1 MSKKRIAL
9 ILSSLLGIFLIS
21 ACILWHC
28 SQSEDKRFE
37 AFLSS
42 FFCQELSGNSLTLHY
57 TLKDPSAYGLED
69 VPPSL
74 GSFSSDSTEYGLSL
88 ENTIKRVSSFDRS
101 RLSSE
106 NQLTYDVLLDYLN
119 TSLKGAPY
127 LLYNEPLTPL
137 TGIQSQLPILLS
149 EYPFYDRQDVDSY
162 LALLSCIPD
171 YFNELLVF
179 EQKKSDAGFFMSSS
193 CLDSILEECQTFLS
207 LGDNCYLYDTFQ
219 ERLKTLNLSDSD
231 RKAYIKAHQKV
242 MEASVFPAFHL
253 LEENLPA
260 LKGSDHESGGLC
272 HLPGGKDYYQT
283 LVLSETGSGRTIPE
297 LKELTVRQMNEDL
310 LAIQDI
316 YASMP
321 ENPSVSSDL
330 LKGQGYSFAESNPA
344 AILAGLEQKLSD
356 NFPAPPD
363 VSIQIKYVQE
373 SMEENLSP
381 AFYMIPPV
389 DHSSENVIYINRG
402 HMPDDLTLFTTL
414 AHEGYPGHLYESTWF
429 NSTNPHPIRKLLNYS
444 GYSEGWATYV
454 EMRSFAWTGV
464 SDSIAQALSANQ
476 DFSLGL
482 CARVDMG
489 VNYQGWTRE
498 ETTEYMNQFGMGDE
512 DTVTWLYEAVV
523 AEPSNYLSYYIGY
536 KEFEAL
542 RAEAEE
548 ALGTD
553 FDPVSFHEFILTTG
567 PAPFDLIREQM
578 DVWISQ
584 VNDGNA
590 QAA

>member
-260 LKGSDHESGGLC
+260 LKGSDHKSGGLC

-373 SMEENLSP
+373 SVEENLSP

-414 AHEGYPGHLYESTWF
+414 AHEGYPGHLYQTTYYASLDPDPVR
-429 NSTNPHPIRKLLNYS
+429 SLLNYG
-444 GYSEGWATYV
+444 GYTEGWATYS
-454 EMRSFAWTGV
+454 EMISYYYAPLPKETATLLQKN
-464 SDSIAQALSANQ
+464 SSLI
-476 DFSLGL
+476 LGL
-482 CARVDMG
+482 YALADIG
-489 VNYQGWTRE
+489 IHFEGWALT
-498 ETTEYMNQFGMGDE
+498 
-512 DTVTWLYEAVV
+512 DTVAFFQSYGITDVATIRDIYELIV
-523 AEPSNYLSYYIGY
+523 ADPANYLKYYIGY
-536 KEFEAL
+536 AEFLDLKRDAVSLWGEAFSQK
-542 RAEAEE
+542 R
-548 ALGTD
+548 
-553 FDPVSFHEFILTTG
+553 FHQEILELG
-567 PAPFDLIREQM
+567 PASFDLLREYM
-578 DVWISQ
+578 L
-584 VNDGNA
+584 
-590 QAA
+590 

>member
-74 GSFSSDSTEYGLSL
+74 GSFSSDITEYGLSL

-207 LGDNCYLYDTFQ
+207 LGDNCYL
-219 ERLKTLNLSDSD
+219 
-231 RKAYIKAHQKV
+231 
-242 MEASVFPAFHL
+242 
-253 LEENLPA
+253 
-260 LKGSDHESGGLC
+260 
-272 HLPGGKDYYQT
+272 
-283 LVLSETGSGRTIPE
+283 
-297 LKELTVRQMNEDL
+297 
-310 LAIQDI
+310 
-316 YASMP
+316 
-321 ENPSVSSDL
+321 
-330 LKGQGYSFAESNPA
+330 
-344 AILAGLEQKLSD
+344 
-356 NFPAPPD
+356 
-363 VSIQIKYVQE
+363 
-373 SMEENLSP
+373 
-381 AFYMIPPV
+381 
-389 DHSSENVIYINRG
+389 
-402 HMPDDLTLFTTL
+402 
-414 AHEGYPGHLYESTWF
+414 
-429 NSTNPHPIRKLLNYS
+429 
-444 GYSEGWATYV
+444 
-454 EMRSFAWTGV
+454 
-464 SDSIAQALSANQ
+464 
-476 DFSLGL
+476 
-482 CARVDMG
+482 
-489 VNYQGWTRE
+489 
-498 ETTEYMNQFGMGDE
+498 
-512 DTVTWLYEAVV
+512 
-523 AEPSNYLSYYIGY
+523 
-536 KEFEAL
+536 
-542 RAEAEE
+542 
-548 ALGTD
+548 
-553 FDPVSFHEFILTTG
+553 
-567 PAPFDLIREQM
+567 
-578 DVWISQ
+578 
-584 VNDGNA
+584 
-590 QAA
+590 